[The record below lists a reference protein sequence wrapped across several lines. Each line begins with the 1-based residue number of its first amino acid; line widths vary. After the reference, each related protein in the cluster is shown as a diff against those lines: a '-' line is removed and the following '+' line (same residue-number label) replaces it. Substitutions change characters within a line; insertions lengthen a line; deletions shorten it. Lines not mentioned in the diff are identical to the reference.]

1 MRVRGSDPQNSD
13 SGGRETCQ
21 LYGFLLFCCRNWT
34 NNTKINRKK
43 GGVEAPPRPSS
54 ISAHGPDGVLQS
66 CHPDGYSTASSI
78 SCMYTFNPE
87 PRLNFFPFPA
97 PQYSSFKYLSLWLL
111 NPQSLPSDEA
121 SSGSQKTYW
130 RPSSIKVVTLTSSSF
145 NSKLY
150 SIIKRKKWNFRPPSE
165 RYELANTRP
174 LWNKLAAFP

>member
-21 LYGFLLFCCRNWT
+21 LYGFLLFCCRNWK

-78 SCMYTFNPE
+78 SCRLKQALKHFILVRIFAPWCQYESNYLLKRFSHRKKVWSLFWEKETRELTYTKQQDVTILILFSM
-87 PRLNFFPFPA
+87 R
-97 PQYSSFKYLSLWLL
+97 LSLRWAEKHALL
-111 NPQSLPSDEA
+111 SWIL
-121 SSGSQKTYW
+121 SQVKF
-130 RPSSIKVVTLTSSSF
+130 TSQ
-145 NSKLY
+145 
-150 SIIKRKKWNFRPPSE
+150 NFQE
-165 RYELANTRP
+165 DAY
-174 LWNKLAAFP
+174 